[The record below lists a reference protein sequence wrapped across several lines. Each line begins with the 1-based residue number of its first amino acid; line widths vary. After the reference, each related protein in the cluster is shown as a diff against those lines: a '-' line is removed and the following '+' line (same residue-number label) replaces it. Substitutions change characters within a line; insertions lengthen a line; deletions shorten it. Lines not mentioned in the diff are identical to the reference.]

1 MTGFVVVDAERRL
14 LGLLTARD
22 LLAGEGPDR
31 VDALMTPRERLV
43 TADAG
48 IGLEEARRLL
58 TSNRV
63 EKLPL
68 VDADDR
74 VQGLITLRDLA
85 LADRYPRAT
94 RDEQRAAARR
104 GGDRDPRRLP
114 PPRRGA
120 ASRPRPTR
128 SCSTSR
134 TGTRT
139 PRSRLCRS

>member
-1 MTGFVVVDAERRL
+1 MPPGGRAASQVTGFVVVDPERRL

-31 VDALMTPRERLV
+31 VDALMTPREKLV

-74 VQGLITLRDLA
+74 VAGSDH
-85 LADRYPRAT
+85 
-94 RDEQRAAARR
+94 AAGSGARR
-104 GGDRDPRRLP
+104 PLPARD
-114 PPRRGA
+114 A
-120 ASRPRPTR
+120 
-128 SCSTSR
+128 
-134 TGTRT
+134 
-139 PRSRLCRS
+139 